1 MDGYAKSVLADCLFF
16 SHMNTYSLYVFILK
30 YCLTYAKDKTMMTY
44 EANIPNREEC
54 QTCSL
59 TFAYKE
65 INLLYEIAVL
75 LTSTTDISESV
86 EKAMR
91 RLKQHGY
98 LERCALFR
106 KKEDADELE
115 LLNSI
120 DLEPYQKKMATYRFG
135 EGATGLA
142 AKSREPIV
150 IENIHNN
157 INYLN
162 KMGNIST
169 QMVSYVAVPL
179 LQDEEVIGV
188 ISANIGKNSPL
199 NFDEIVRMLTIV
211 GSLFVGALKV
221 QQTITKEKE
230 SLSELKTYYKEEM
243 QKDYNFENI
252 VGRSTRMQQV
262 FGMINTV
269 APTDATILIRG
280 ETGTGKELIATAIH
294 NLSRRQNGPF
304 IKLNCAAISET
315 LLESELFGHEK
326 GAFTDAREMR
336 KGRFELADGG
346 TLFLDEIGDITPSL
360 QVKLL
365 RILQE
370 QEFERVGGTKTIKTN
385 VRLVAATN
393 RNLEEMVRKGEF
405 REDLFYRLN
414 VIPIN
419 LPPLRERYEDVKLLI
434 EHYLHRFMK
443 EHRKNMHFTKGAM
456 ELLLDYPWPG
466 NIRELQNTME
476 RIVLICPD
484 GEIQPEML
492 AHVLPFNYQKL
503 YMQPQTVQSEV
514 IMAPHHLSTPAYE
527 APSAA
532 APMTKKSLQELE
544 KDSIIQ
550 ALIDSHGIQ
559 TKAARAL
566 GMSARQIGYKI
577 KLYGI
582 EV

>member
-1 MDGYAKSVLADCLFF
+1 
-16 SHMNTYSLYVFILK
+16 
-30 YCLTYAKDKTMMTY
+30 
-44 EANIPNREEC
+44 
-54 QTCSL
+54 
-59 TFAYKE
+59 
-65 INLLYEIAVL
+65 
-75 LTSTTDISESV
+75 
-86 EKAMR
+86 MR
-91 RLKQHGY
+91 KLKQHGY
-98 LERCALFR
+98 VERCALFK
-106 KKEDADELE
+106 KKEDKDELE
-115 LLNSI
+115 LLISI
-120 DLEPYQKKMATYRFG
+120 DLESNQKKMAIYRFG

-162 KMGNIST
+162 KMGHIST

-179 LQDEEVIGV
+179 LKDEEVIGV

-199 NFDEIVRMLTIV
+199 DFDEIVRMLTIV
-211 GSLFVGALKV
+211 GTLFVGSMKV
-221 QQTITKEKE
+221 QQTIIKEKE
-230 SLSELKTYYKEEM
+230 SLTELKTYYKEEM
-243 QKDYNFENI
+243 QKDYKFENI
-252 VGRSTRMQQV
+252 VGKSTKMQHV

-280 ETGTGKELIATAIH
+280 ETGTGKELIATAVH

-370 QEFERVGGTKTIKTN
+370 QEFERVGGNKTIKTN

-393 RNLEEMVRKGEF
+393 RNLEDMVRKGEF

-414 VIPIN
+414 VIPLN

-434 EHYLHRFMK
+434 EHYLGRFMK
-443 EHRKNMHFTKGAM
+443 EHRKNMNFSKGAM
-456 ELLLDYPWPG
+456 EVLLEYPWPG

-476 RIVLICPD
+476 RIVLICPN
-484 GEIQPEML
+484 GELQPEML
-492 AHVLPFNYQKL
+492 NHVLPFNYQKL
-503 YMQPQTVQSEV
+503 YMQPEV
-514 IMAPHHLSTPAYE
+514 AIIAPPVYITTPAPQSSQE
-527 APSAA
+527 SGT
-532 APMTKKSLQELE
+532 PMTKKSLLELE
-544 KDSIIQ
+544 KESIVQ
-550 ALIDSHGIQ
+550 ALMDSHGIQ
-559 TKAARAL
+559 TKAARLL
-566 GMSARQIGYKI
+566 GMTARQIGYKI
-577 KLYGI
+577 KQYGI
-582 EV
+582 DL

>member
-1 MDGYAKSVLADCLFF
+1 
-16 SHMNTYSLYVFILK
+16 
-30 YCLTYAKDKTMMTY
+30 MMTY

-54 QTCSL
+54 QTCPL

-65 INLLYEIAVL
+65 INLLYDIAVM
-75 LTSTTDISESV
+75 LTSTTEILDSV

-91 RLKQHGY
+91 KLKQHGY

-106 KKEDADELE
+106 KKDDADELE

-179 LQDEEVIGV
+179 LQEDEVIGV

-211 GSLFVGALKV
+211 GSLFVGALKA
-221 QQTITKEKE
+221 QQTMTKEKE
-230 SLSELKTYYKEEM
+230 SLSELKTYYKEEL
-243 QKDYNFENI
+243 QKDYKFENI

-280 ETGTGKELIATAIH
+280 ETGTGKELIATAVH

-346 TLFLDEIGDITPSL
+346 TLFLDEIGDITPAL

-370 QEFERVGGTKTIKTN
+370 QEFERVGGNKTIKTN

-443 EHRKNMHFTKGAM
+443 EHRKTMHFTKEAM

-503 YMQPQTVQSEV
+503 YMQSEPAPTPQ
-514 IMAPHHLSTPAYE
+514 PAYISQP
-527 APSAA
+527 APTPHAEVHSGG
-532 APMTKKSLQELE
+532 PMTKKSLQELE
-544 KDSIIQ
+544 RESILQ

-559 TKAARAL
+559 TKAARLL
-566 GMSARQIGYKI
+566 GMTARQIGYKI
-577 KLYGI
+577 KQYGI
-582 EV
+582 EI

>member
-1 MDGYAKSVLADCLFF
+1 
-16 SHMNTYSLYVFILK
+16 
-30 YCLTYAKDKTMMTY
+30 MMTY
-44 EANIPNREEC
+44 EPKLPNNEEC
-54 QTCSL
+54 QTCAL

-65 INLLYEIAVL
+65 IHMLYDIAVM
-75 LTSTTDISESV
+75 LTSTLDINESI
-86 EKAMR
+86 EKAIR

-115 LLNSI
+115 VVVSI
-120 DLEPYQKKMATYRFG
+120 DLQPHQKKMATYRFG

-179 LQDEEVIGV
+179 LQDNDVIGV

-199 NFDEIVRMLTIV
+199 GFDEIVRMLTIV
-211 GSLFVGALKV
+211 GSLFVGSMKA
-221 QQTITKEKE
+221 QQKLVEEKK
-230 SLSELKTYYKEEM
+230 SLNELKTYYKEEM
-243 QKDYNFENI
+243 QKDYKFENI

-280 ETGTGKELIATAIH
+280 ETGTGKELIATAVH

-370 QEFERVGGTKTIKTN
+370 QEFERVGGNKTIKTN

-393 RNLEEMVRKGEF
+393 RNLEDMVRKGEF

-414 VIPIN
+414 VIPLN

-456 ELLLDYPWPG
+456 ELLLGYPWPG

-492 AHVLPFNYQKL
+492 SHVLPFNYQKL
-503 YMQPQTVQSEV
+503 YMQPEIPTIPQNIHS
-514 IMAPHHLSTPAYE
+514 APAAPA
-527 APSAA
+527 SMS
-532 APMTKKSLQELE
+532 APMTKKSLHELE
-544 KDSIIQ
+544 REAITQ

-559 TKAARAL
+559 TKAARLL
-566 GMSARQIGYKI
+566 GMTARQIGYKI
-577 KLYGI
+577 KQFGI
-582 EV
+582 EL

>member
-1 MDGYAKSVLADCLFF
+1 
-16 SHMNTYSLYVFILK
+16 
-30 YCLTYAKDKTMMTY
+30 
-44 EANIPNREEC
+44 
-54 QTCSL
+54 
-59 TFAYKE
+59 
-65 INLLYEIAVL
+65 
-75 LTSTTDISESV
+75 
-86 EKAMR
+86 
-91 RLKQHGY
+91 
-98 LERCALFR
+98 
-106 KKEDADELE
+106 
-115 LLNSI
+115 
-120 DLEPYQKKMATYRFG
+120 RFG

-179 LQDEEVIGV
+179 LQDDDIIGV

-211 GSLFVGALKV
+211 GTLFVGSMKV
-221 QQTITKEKE
+221 QQTLVKEKE
-230 SLSELKTYYKEEM
+230 SLTDLKTYYKEES
-243 QKDYNFENI
+243 QKEYKFENI
-252 VGRSTRMQQV
+252 VGKSTKMQHV
-262 FGMINTV
+262 FNLINTV
-269 APTDATILIRG
+269 APADATILIRG
-280 ETGTGKELIATAIH
+280 ETGTGKELIATAVH

-370 QEFERVGGTKTIKTN
+370 QEFERVGGSKTIKTN

-419 LPPLRERYEDVKLLI
+419 LPPLRERYEDVKLLV
-434 EHYLHRFMK
+434 EHYLHQFMK
-443 EHRKNMHFTKGAM
+443 LHRKNMHFTKGAM

-492 AHVLPFNYQKL
+492 SHVLPFNYQKL
-503 YMQPQTVQSEV
+503 YMQP
-514 IMAPHHLSTPAYE
+514 E
-527 APSAA
+527 APTMTPPTYMNAPAPQAPQESSS
-532 APMTKKSLQELE
+532 PMTKKSLLELE
-544 KDSIIQ
+544 KESIMQ

-559 TKAARAL
+559 TKAARLL
-566 GMSARQIGYKI
+566 GMTARQIGYKI
-577 KLYGI
+577 KQYGI
-582 EV
+582 EF

>member
-1 MDGYAKSVLADCLFF
+1 MK
-16 SHMNTYSLYVFILK
+16 
-30 YCLTYAKDKTMMTY
+30 MMTY
-44 EANIPNREEC
+44 ETNIPYREEC

-65 INLLYEIAVL
+65 INLLYDIAVM
-75 LTSTTDISESV
+75 LTSTTEIMESV

-91 RLKQHGY
+91 KLKQHGY

-106 KKEDADELE
+106 KKEESNELD
-115 LLNSI
+115 LLGSI

-188 ISANIGKNSPL
+188 ISANIGKKSPL

-230 SLSELKTYYKEEM
+230 SLSELKTYYKEEL
-243 QKDYNFENI
+243 QKDYKFENI

-280 ETGTGKELIATAIH
+280 ETGTGKELIATAVH

-370 QEFERVGGTKTIKTN
+370 QEFERVGGNKTIKTN

-434 EHYLHRFMK
+434 EHYLGRFMK
-443 EHRKNMHFTKGAM
+443 EHRKNMYFTKGAM

-492 AHVLPFNYQKL
+492 SHVLPFNYQKL
-503 YMQPQTVQSEV
+503 YMQNEPAAVNLVQQTTVHPTPQQDG
-514 IMAPHHLSTPAYE
+514 LS
-527 APSAA
+527 SG
-532 APMTKKSLQELE
+532 PMTKKTLQELE
-544 KDSIIQ
+544 RESIIQ
-550 ALIDSHGIQ
+550 ALNDSHGIQ
-559 TKAARAL
+559 TKAARTL

-577 KLYGI
+577 KQYGI

>member
-1 MDGYAKSVLADCLFF
+1 
-16 SHMNTYSLYVFILK
+16 MNTYSLYVFILK
-30 YCLTYAKDKTMMTY
+30 YCLTYIKDKTMMTY

-75 LTSTTDISESV
+75 LTSTTEISESV

-106 KKEDADELE
+106 KKEDANELE

-179 LQDEEVIGV
+179 LQDDEVIGV

-230 SLSELKTYYKEEM
+230 SLSELKTYYKEET
-243 QKDYNFENI
+243 QKDYKFENI

-262 FGMINTV
+262 FGMLNTV

-280 ETGTGKELIATAIH
+280 ETGTGKELIATAVH
-294 NLSRRQNGPF
+294 NLSRRQNGPL

-346 TLFLDEIGDITPSL
+346 TLFLDEIGDITPAL

-414 VIPIN
+414 VIPIH

-503 YMQPQTVQSEV
+503 YMQSEPVPSNVTPIPHTPVQ
-514 IMAPHHLSTPAYE
+514 HYE
-527 APSAA
+527 APSS
-532 APMTKKSLQELE
+532 APMTKKTLQELE
-544 KDSIIQ
+544 KESIIQ

-582 EV
+582 EI

>member
-1 MDGYAKSVLADCLFF
+1 
-16 SHMNTYSLYVFILK
+16 
-30 YCLTYAKDKTMMTY
+30 MTF
-44 EANIPNREEC
+44 ETNIPNREEC

-65 INLLYEIAVL
+65 INLLYDIAVM
-75 LTSTTDISESV
+75 LTSTTDILESV

-106 KKEDADELE
+106 KKEDVDELE

-179 LQDEEVIGV
+179 LQDDEVIGV
-188 ISANIGKNSPL
+188 ISANIGKGSPL

-221 QQTITKEKE
+221 QQSITKEKE

-243 QKDYNFENI
+243 QKDYKFENI

-280 ETGTGKELIATAIH
+280 ETGTGKELIATAVH

-370 QEFERVGGTKTIKTN
+370 QEFERVGGNKTIKTN

-484 GEIQPEML
+484 GDIQPEML
-492 AHVLPFNYQKL
+492 SHVLPFNYQKL
-503 YMQPQTVQSEV
+503 YMQSESVPMATPTPMQPISQPIPQHET
-514 IMAPHHLSTPAYE
+514 HLSG
-527 APSAA
+527 
-532 APMTKKSLQELE
+532 PMTKKTLQELE
-544 KDSIIQ
+544 RDSIVQ
-550 ALIDSHGIQ
+550 ALTDSHGIQ

-577 KLYGI
+577 KQYGI

>member
-1 MDGYAKSVLADCLFF
+1 
-16 SHMNTYSLYVFILK
+16 
-30 YCLTYAKDKTMMTY
+30 
-44 EANIPNREEC
+44 
-54 QTCSL
+54 
-59 TFAYKE
+59 
-65 INLLYEIAVL
+65 
-75 LTSTTDISESV
+75 
-86 EKAMR
+86 
-91 RLKQHGY
+91 
-98 LERCALFR
+98 
-106 KKEDADELE
+106 
-115 LLNSI
+115 
-120 DLEPYQKKMATYRFG
+120 
-135 EGATGLA
+135 
-142 AKSREPIV
+142 
-150 IENIHNN
+150 
-157 INYLN
+157 
-162 KMGNIST
+162 
-169 QMVSYVAVPL
+169 
-179 LQDEEVIGV
+179 
-188 ISANIGKNSPL
+188 
-199 NFDEIVRMLTIV
+199 
-211 GSLFVGALKV
+211 
-221 QQTITKEKE
+221 
-230 SLSELKTYYKEEM
+230 
-243 QKDYNFENI
+243 
-252 VGRSTRMQQV
+252 MQQV

-370 QEFERVGGTKTIKTN
+370 QEFERVGGNKTIKTN

-492 AHVLPFNYQKL
+492 NHVLPFNYQKL
-503 YMQPQTVQSEV
+503 YMQSETQPMPQQPQYSVPV
-514 IMAPHHLSTPAYE
+514 
-527 APSAA
+527 PSIPKESSAS

-544 KDSIIQ
+544 REAITQ

-559 TKAARAL
+559 TKAARIL
-566 GMSARQIGYKI
+566 GMTARQIGYKI
-577 KLYGI
+577 KQYGI
-582 EV
+582 EI

>member
-1 MDGYAKSVLADCLFF
+1 MNYDAK
-16 SHMNTYSLYVFILK
+16 
-30 YCLTYAKDKTMMTY
+30 
-44 EANIPNREEC
+44 IPDREEC
-54 QTCSL
+54 RTCPL

-65 INLLYEIAVL
+65 INLLYEIAVA
-75 LTSTTDISESV
+75 LTSTLDVHESI
-86 EKAMR
+86 EKSMR

-115 LLNSI
+115 LLVSI

-162 KMGNIST
+162 KMGSIQA

-179 LQDEEVIGV
+179 LKEEEVIGV
-188 ISANIGKNSPL
+188 ISANLGKNTPL

-221 QQTITKEKE
+221 QQAITQEKE
-230 SLSELKTYYKEEM
+230 SLSDLKTYYKEEM
-243 QKDYNFENI
+243 QKEYKFENI
-252 VGRSTRMQQV
+252 VGRSSRMQQV
-262 FGMINTV
+262 FSMINTV

-294 NLSRRQNGPF
+294 NLSRRKNGPF

-443 EHRKNMHFTKGAM
+443 EHRKNMQFTKGAL

-492 AHVLPFNYQKL
+492 NHVLPFNYQRL
-503 YMQPQTVQSEV
+503 YMQPSNDAPAPQS
-514 IMAPHHLSTPAYE
+514 APDAPK
-527 APSAA
+527 PSALSSGSG
-532 APMTKKSLQELE
+532 PITKKSLQELE
-544 KDSIIQ
+544 REAIIQ

-566 GMSARQIGYKI
+566 GMTARQIGYKI
-577 KLYGI
+577 KMYGI
-582 EV
+582 EL

>member
-1 MDGYAKSVLADCLFF
+1 
-16 SHMNTYSLYVFILK
+16 
-30 YCLTYAKDKTMMTY
+30 MMTY
-44 EANIPNREEC
+44 DANIPDREEC
-54 QTCSL
+54 RTCAL

-65 INLLYEIAVL
+65 INLLYEVAVM
-75 LTSTTDISESV
+75 LTSTTEITMSI

-106 KKEDADELE
+106 KKEDAEELE
-115 LLNSI
+115 LLASI
-120 DLEPYQKKMATYRFG
+120 DLEPYQKKVATYRFG

-179 LQDEEVIGV
+179 LQDDEVIGV
-188 ISANIGKNSPL
+188 ISANIGKSSPL

-211 GSLFVGALKV
+211 GSLFVGSLKA

-230 SLSELKTYYKEEM
+230 SLTELKTYYKEEM
-243 QKDYNFENI
+243 QKDYKFENI

-280 ETGTGKELIATAIH
+280 ETGTGKELIATAVH

-370 QEFERVGGTKTIKTN
+370 QEFERVGGNKTIKTN

-443 EHRKNMHFTKGAM
+443 EHRKNMHIAKPAM

-492 AHVLPFNYQKL
+492 SHVLPFNYQKL
-503 YMQPQTVQSEV
+503 YMQTEPSVQTQP
-514 IMAPHHLSTPAYE
+514 IPASIT
-527 APSAA
+527 PSAM
-532 APMTKKSLQELE
+532 PTSLPPSSGPVTRKSLQELE
-544 KDSIIQ
+544 KESIIQ

-577 KLYGI
+577 RQYEINL
-582 EV
+582 